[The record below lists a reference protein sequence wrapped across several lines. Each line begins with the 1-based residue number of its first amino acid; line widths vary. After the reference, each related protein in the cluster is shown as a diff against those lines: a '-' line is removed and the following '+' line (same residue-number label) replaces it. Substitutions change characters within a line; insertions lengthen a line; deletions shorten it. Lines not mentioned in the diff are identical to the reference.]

1 MTTEIPCCGNCIPLS
16 SGILQSEKLRWFSY
30 ILKVIGDS
38 KLSSKEI
45 SEQLWMQSITQ
56 NGKQPSE
63 YSMRRYLKE
72 MVGKKMVQRYDVKR
86 GWKKES
92 VYYGKWI

>member
-1 MTTEIPCCGNCIPLS
+1 MTPQSIPLS
-16 SGILQSEKLRWFSY
+16 SGILQSEKLRWFSH
-30 ILKVIGDS
+30 ILKVIGDN

-63 YSMRRYLKE
+63 DSMKRYLKE
-72 MVGKKMVQRYDVKR
+72 MIWLKMIRRYDVEKR
-86 GWKKES
+86 WKKES
-92 VYYGKWI
+92 VYYGEV